1 MSEKSIYEQLHES
14 ALPADRKKLL
24 SDIFNGEKLPSICY
38 DVVAKHVFSPD
49 LHPERMNFIL
59 QHTMNQPD
67 IEVDKS
73 ASNEMYLQNIYSK
86 KTITDLPAW
95 LRDNRLA
102 DLAFQRNAQE
112 FIYDRADIYA
122 SNMLLLQY
130 SAEANQQKSDI
141 DYKNVHGTII
151 IVLMEHSPKSFLNFE
166 SKRYIHRITKAHA
179 DSGLE
184 LEMLKQMVFVQ
195 LDKALDLCLS
205 HNYNEDEDVE
215 LLELFA
221 FIADVNNEFII
232 NKAQNNNLLSGI
244 REDVFKF
251 TRNKEV
257 QSMILAEDLAIMDW
271 NSNMR
276 FAREEGEADGEAKIV
291 TLNKWLVSQ
300 GRTNDILQ
308 YTEDPAYLN
317 TLLAEYDA
325 AKAMPQA

>member
-1 MSEKSIYEQLHES
+1 MTDNFQTLICDRSMPSE
-14 ALPADRKKLL
+14 PR
-24 SDIFNGEKLPSICY
+24 
-38 DVVAKHVFSPD
+38 
-49 LHPERMNFIL
+49 
-59 QHTMNQPD
+59 
-67 IEVDKS
+67 
-73 ASNEMYLQNIYSK
+73 
-86 KTITDLPAW
+86 
-95 LRDNRLA
+95 
-102 DLAFQRNAQE
+102 QE
-112 FIYDRADIYA
+112 PG
-122 SNMLLLQY
+122 SNMH
-130 SAEANQQKSDI
+130 K
-141 DYKNVHGTII
+141 
-151 IVLMEHSPKSFLNFE
+151 KSFRNFE
-166 SKRYIHRITKAHA
+166 SRRYIHRITKAHA

-195 LDKALDLCLS
+195 IDKALDLYLT

-221 FIADVNNEFII
+221 FIADVNNESII
-232 NKAQNNNLLSGI
+232 NKAQNNNLLSAI

-251 TRNKEV
+251 TRDKEV

-276 FAREEGEADGEAKIV
+276 FAREEGEAKIV
-291 TLNKWLVSQ
+291 ALNKWLVSQ